1 MNLLFYSGVVL
12 IWGTTWFA
20 ILFQLGQVDPLV
32 SVIYRFA
39 LASSILMIYC
49 RARRLPM
56 RFSPRD
62 HGFMALLGVFLF
74 SLNYWLFYV
83 AELYLASGLVAVVFS
98 TMVIFNIVFGA
109 VFIGTPIRP
118 RVLLG
123 AVLGLTGIALVFRPE
138 LSAFTL
144 SNKGMLGLV
153 LSLGATVSA
162 SLGNI
167 TSARNQMAGIP
178 VIQAN
183 AWGMTYAT
191 ALMTAVALLTGK
203 EFSFQATFPYIASLF
218 YLALFGSVFAFGM
231 YLTLVGRIGAD
242 RAAYTT
248 LLFPI
253 VALALSMMFEGY
265 RPAPLAFLGVVLILG
280 GNYMVLMQAGG
291 SRQEGG
297 ATARQSD

>member
-1 MNLLFYSGVVL
+1 MSLFFYISVVL

-32 SVIYRFA
+32 SVISRFA

-109 VFIGTPIRP
+109 VFISTPIRP

-144 SNKGMLGLV
+144 SNKGVLGLV

-231 YLTLVGRIGAD
+231 YLTLIGRIGAD

-253 VALALSMMFEGY
+253 VALALSMMP
-265 RPAPLAFLGVVLILG
+265 R
-280 GNYMVLMQAGG
+280 
-291 SRQEGG
+291 
-297 ATARQSD
+297 AR